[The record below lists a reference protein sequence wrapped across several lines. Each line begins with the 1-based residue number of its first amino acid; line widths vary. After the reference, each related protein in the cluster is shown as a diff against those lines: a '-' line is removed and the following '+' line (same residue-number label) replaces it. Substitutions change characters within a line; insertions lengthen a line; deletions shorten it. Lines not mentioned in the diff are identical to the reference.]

1 MYIYLY
7 IYYYVKPHSYPW
19 FPDLWAAPIVYRNHI
34 YCLFYQSKHSEPKVK
49 FRQASNSCNRV
60 LKVAKVALH
69 IL

>member
-49 FRQASNSCNRV
+49 Q
-60 LKVAKVALH
+60 
-69 IL
+69 